1 MARGY
6 PQKEQIEIPFVGG
19 IDSKTASERI
29 MPGKLQNLING
40 SFDRIGQI
48 NKRNGHTEMDYDPK
62 FGNSRKID
70 TAQNLFVYKD
80 QLLLQGRQAHEAY
93 GTTDDDDYYIYSLD
107 SSQTTPDW
115 DRIGS
120 FKPLTVTTEVHGRSD
135 VRWRN
140 PDVDETNGYQGYVW
154 ESGSSATIYIN
165 VNEIATGA
173 NVIDHHDLGAAIGAE
188 PAHAPKIFG
197 IGNNFWV
204 YGGISNNLKQWKID
218 TTDTQNPGVG
228 VFKKTNMH
236 TDQIWDACYSL
247 HPSWGPCVVIA
258 YKSTLAN
265 TIEIIWYNTNGAEVG
280 SYNIPVEPENALT
293 IFQAYEKAD
302 ASYKLVIAYQLA
314 ADHKV
319 YYKVLNIDA
328 TSYSGPQLLTDTTVA
343 EKVLRITG
351 TEDPARTNNVSVP
364 STYCMFY
371 IEIQDLSGGFM
382 RHFSYIR
389 RVRGT
394 FWGIGTEECSTMLN
408 TNLASKAFTFND
420 KPHVWTC
427 YDTWLQ
433 ATYFLKSHNYPD
445 SHTTEWVPT
454 TEAKVLYARGQG
466 QIPGDGIAPSKVVN
480 QGNNKYLFAGLRKD
494 FQAVTAIAD
503 IEKSVMGIQTEFVT
517 KGLDSEMMGPCLH
530 TCGGYVGLMDNR
542 FQDLGFMLFPER
554 LTHNSTQA
562 GGGLTNDIYYYK
574 AVYEWTDRQGQK
586 YFSAPSPAVEA
597 DLTGTGANK
606 TPEIRVPCLQEG
618 EYFRLGQDGRRMEI
632 HLYRTLAGE
641 DVFHKTGSYTYNYTN
656 LPYVDITDDWSDVAV
671 EGNPLL
677 YTEGGI
683 VENIYPG
690 AAHIMT
696 ARQDRVFLVT
706 DDDPENIWYSKVKT
720 DRLGL
725 AFSDFF
731 TKRVSTGGP
740 ITALAVM
747 DYNIIVFKENQI
759 RAFSGPGPNDLGYD
773 GTFSEDRLIT
783 TDAGCVD
790 QRTIVH
796 TDKGLIFKSHKGIYL
811 LNRQLQVQYIGAPV
825 EFWNDYP
832 VLGAK
837 LVQNSNQVRFL
848 VQVDA
853 TTVHTLVYDY
863 LVDQWSNYVPTT
875 GKWLIDSVIWQG
887 NYTQLNNNAKVDV
900 ENDTFKDGDE
910 YYNMKLIT
918 PWFRLTDL
926 QGYQR
931 VYWVH
936 IFGGYESVHD
946 LRVKIYYDYG
956 PAVAETKTLTADGTF
971 AADYP
976 YQFRFKPTKQKCQAI
991 AFEIEDINQAGTGE
1005 SLKIASMALTIGRKG
1020 RNVPLKGSKTV

>member
-29 MPGKLQNLING
+29 MPGKLQNLLNG
-40 SFDRIGQI
+40 SFDRVGQI

-62 FGNSRKID
+62 FGNSRKIN

-93 GTTDDDDYYIYSLD
+93 GTTDLDDYYIYSLD
-107 SSQTTPDW
+107 SSQTTPVW
-115 DRIGS
+115 EQIGCL
-120 FKPLTVTTEVHGRSD
+120 KPLTIDTEVHGRTD

-154 ESGSSATIYIN
+154 ATDNHTLYAN
-165 VNEIATGA
+165 VHEIATGA
-173 NVIDHHDLGAAIGAE
+173 NVVDHYQFSENCDQ
-188 PAHAPKIFG
+188 PKIFG
-197 IGNNFWV
+197 IGDNFWI
-204 YGGISNNLKQWKID
+204 YGSGGTAPTFLRQWHID
-218 TTDTQNPGVG
+218 TTDSLNPSSA
-228 VFKKTNMH
+228 TIMENDLH
-236 TDQIWDACYSL
+236 DDALWDACATTHDSE
-247 HPSWGPCVVIA
+247 GACVAVA
-258 YKSTLAN
+258 YKEDLLGN
-265 TIEIIWYNTNGAEVG
+265 FIWVKWFNNAGALVDD
-280 SYNIPVEPENALT
+280 YLITAEPTNALT
-293 IFQAYEKAD
+293 VFEAYDKATD
-302 ASYKLVIAYQLA
+302 KDYLVVAYQKLS
-314 ADHKV
+314 DGKV
-319 YYKVLNIDA
+319 YYAVINTDGTL
-328 TSYSGPQLLTDTTVA
+328 YSGPTELTDTSALT
-343 EKVLRITG
+343 EPILRITG
-351 TEDPARTNNVSVP
+351 THDTARTNDSSP
-364 STYCMFY
+364 TSCYCMFY
-371 IEIQDLSGGFM
+371 IEVQDLSGGFM
-382 RHFSYIR
+382 RHFTYILR
-389 RVRGT
+389 SRGT
-394 FWGIGTEECSTMLN
+394 FDGNNVEDCTTMLN

-445 SHTTEWVPT
+445 SHTTGWVPT

-466 QIPGDGIAPSKVVN
+466 QIPGDGFAPSKVVN
-480 QGNNKYLFAGLRKD
+480 QGSNKYLFASLRKD
-494 FQAVTAIAD
+494 FQAVTALVD
-503 IEKSVMGIQTEFVT
+503 IEKSVMGIQTEFQT

-586 YFSAPSPAVEA
+586 YRSAPSPAVEA
-597 DLTGTGANK
+597 DLTATGANR

-618 EYFRLGQDGRRMEI
+618 EYFRLGATGRRMEI

-641 DVFHKTGSYTYNYTN
+641 DVFHKTGSYRYNYTS
-656 LPYVDITDDWSDVAV
+656 LPYVDITDDYSDLAI
-671 EGNPLL
+671 EDNPLL

-690 AAHIMT
+690 ASHIMT

-740 ITALAVM
+740 VTGLAVM
-747 DYNIIVFKENQI
+747 DYNIIVFKENEI
-759 RAFSGPGPNDLGYD
+759 RAFSGPGPNELGYD
-773 GTFSEDRLIT
+773 GTFSEDRLVT
-783 TDAGCVD
+783 TDAGCID
-790 QRTIVH
+790 HRSLVH
-796 TDKGLIFKSHKGIYL
+796 TDRGLIFKSHKGIYL

-825 EFWNDYP
+825 EFWNQYDII
-832 VLGAK
+832 K
-837 LVQNSNQVRFL
+837 TELVQNRNQVRFL
-848 VQVDA
+848 VQVDVG
-853 TTVHTLVYDY
+853 TVHTLAYDY

-875 GKWLIDSVIWQG
+875 AQSIIDSVIWQG
-887 NYTQLNNNAKVDV
+887 EYTYLENNAVVNTED
-900 ENDTFKDGDE
+900 DTFQDGSE

-918 PWFRLTDL
+918 PWFKLTDL

-936 IFGGYESVHD
+936 IFGGFESVHD
-946 LRVKIYYDYG
+946 LRVKIYYDYD
-956 PAVAETKTLTADGTF
+956 PAVAETKTLTANGTF

-1020 RNVPLKGSKTV
+1020 RTVPLKGSKTI